1 MLSGNGVVCCVGD
14 GQECVLLF
22 VSGSD
27 LGVNVK
33 VQGVFSAEG
42 CFSCVMISVLFKKC
56 VLCV

>member
-1 MLSGNGVVCCVGD
+1 MACCVGD

-22 VSGSD
+22 IGGSD

-42 CFSCVMISVLFKKC
+42 CFSCVMMSVLFKKC
-56 VLCV
+56 VPCV